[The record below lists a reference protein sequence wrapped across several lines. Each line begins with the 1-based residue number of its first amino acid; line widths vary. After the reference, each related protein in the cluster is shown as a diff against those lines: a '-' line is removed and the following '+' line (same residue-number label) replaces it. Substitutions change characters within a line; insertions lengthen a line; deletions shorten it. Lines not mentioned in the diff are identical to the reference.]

1 MTRPGGAF
9 EHWIDR
15 WLENRARGVARN
27 TSRRSFLARLGGVL
41 AGVAAVPLLPVARA
55 GAQQPDA
62 RVARPDERIDGPE
75 GDPKRCEYWRHCAI
89 DGSACACCGGSATTC
104 PPGTEVSPVTWV
116 GTCRNPADGKDY
128 LISYNDCCG
137 RTFCGRCMCN
147 RNEGERPEYHWYRNN
162 DINWCAGA
170 STQVYNCSIAV
181 VIGQA
186 TEPQPEK

>member
-1 MTRPGGAF
+1 MSRLDRIF
-9 EHWIDR
+9 ERFSRH
-15 WLENRARGVARN
+15 LARREG
-27 TSRRSFLARLGGVL
+27 RRSFLARTGTLLVAGG
-41 AGVAAVPLLPVARA
+41 AAPLLPVARGSA
-55 GAQQPDA
+55 DPS
-62 RVARPDERIDGPE
+62 RVAAPDEDIEGPE
-75 GDPKRCEYWRHCAI
+75 GDPERCEYWRHCAI
-89 DGSACACCGGSATTC
+89 DGSACACCGGSPTQC

-137 RTFCGRCMCN
+137 KTFCGRCMCN

-170 STQVYNCSIAV
+170 RSQVYNCSLAV

-186 TEPQPEK
+186 SEGQPEK

>member
-1 MTRPGGAF
+1 VKPRGFDG
-9 EHWIDR
+9 
-15 WLENRARGVARN
+15 WLEQQARRVARR
-27 TSRRSFLARLGGVL
+27 TSRRGFLSRMGGLIVGGGAL
-41 AGVAAVPLLPVARA
+41 PLLPVARA
-55 GAQQPDA
+55 AAQGTEP
-62 RVARPDERIDGPE
+62 RVAAPNEAIDGPE
-75 GDPKRCEYWRHCAI
+75 GDPKSCDYWRHCAI
-89 DGSACACCGGSATTC
+89 DGSACACCGGSATSC

-137 RTFCGRCMCN
+137 RTFCARCMCN

-170 STQVYNCSIAV
+170 TTQVYNCSIAV

-186 TEPQPEK
+186 TKAQPEK